1 MVEEIYR
8 RPYRV
13 RRAAARGKEITIP
26 SDMKLEPG
34 DIVVAFYDGF
44 VLYVPK
50 GAQVDEALLRQA
62 ISVRPEAVPK
72 AESVRKLLPEAP
84 EAPEAEDA

>member
-1 MVEEIYR
+1 MTTEIFK

-13 RRAAARGKEITIP
+13 RRAALRGKEITIP

-34 DIVVAFYDGF
+34 DIVIAFYDGF

-50 GAQVDEALLRQA
+50 GTRVDEALLREA
-62 ISVRPEAVPK
+62 IRK
-72 AESVRKLLPEAP
+72 ADEE
-84 EAPEAEDA
+84 

>member
-1 MVEEIYR
+1 MSEIYK

-13 RRAAARGKEITIP
+13 RRAAVRGKEITIP
-26 SDMKLEPG
+26 SDMTLEPG

-50 GAQVDEALLRQA
+50 GTHVDEALLREA
-62 ISVRPEAVPK
+62 I
-72 AESVRKLLPEAP
+72 RKVDEEQTA
-84 EAPEAEDA
+84 